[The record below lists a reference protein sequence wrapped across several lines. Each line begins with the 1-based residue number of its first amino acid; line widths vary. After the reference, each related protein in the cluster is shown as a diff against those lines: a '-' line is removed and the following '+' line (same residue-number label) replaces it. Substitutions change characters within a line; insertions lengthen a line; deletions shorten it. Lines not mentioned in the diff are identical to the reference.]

1 MWTYNTD
8 YSKWYANDDSISK
21 NDFDFLKQ
29 ELKSTRFYSRCLSGA
44 TYLPVNSL
52 TNIYDILGS
61 YQQRT
66 WYISTLGSQY
76 SVTSIPSQHASPI
89 DSNTSNDYYTK
100 YLSEYGLTLKNLFTP
115 YRLIKDASK
124 NFYYVDVA
132 TTEQIDLTTV
142 TKDYYIDG
150 VKLLNGHRVLIKDQ
164 KLSIVLLNTADPNT
178 YFTGQYSIIQ
188 DLGGTIEYQYYSE
201 ENGIYIYND
210 GSLVRDSDLDDYSRC
225 VRYSVSVKLGNT
237 NTDKQFHL
245 SRLLSGYFPTVSL
258 AQPIEF
264 KEKHNWILRNR
275 VDYNNLFE
283 INYYDIIKHGTQS
296 YNYEGITYS
305 VPERTLSVGE
315 FGIILNTQETKSNI
329 IKNKYKVNL
338 RSITE
343 TSNFYWI
350 CGDENT
356 LLRVRKHDFYIDRVL
371 LENIP
376 TTLPNLIKT
385 NLSSVSFFNDLVG
398 VVVGE
403 LNTILYTKNGGYKW
417 ERIEVADFSE
427 YNYNKALY
435 STGSSFFVAG
445 DNGVLLE
452 FINSIAGWT
461 AYKRRVSQIEDSV
474 DEYILVENINDLYK
488 TTISSWNVSY
498 NYYTQSIPTSK
509 ELLFLVTNNSKIIA
523 YDVNNSFS
531 QIGTDF
537 IYFDFGK
544 EYSDIRNITQRQG
557 TNKFY
562 FTGTDP
568 VSGDDGIFSFD
579 ISSFSTL
586 GTGSSY
592 SNTTVGV
599 NATYEYAAYPNEIF
613 DYNGT
618 NLLICGNTSLLGTS
632 TYSVLNFNSLD
643 STFEDSLKSKL
654 LVIDYD
660 IASKLNFF
668 TDAGEY
674 RLPNSVTFSNTT
686 LNTINSKIGFKPI
699 QHPLTST
706 NNGTYSET
714 NWITY
719 WTDAEKTFEYYNF
732 TPMDESTKVLIS
744 TTFSYDTNSTSIS
757 YNNTQITASAS
768 LISLLAPAI
777 TMFNLV
783 KSVSIKSA
791 GTGYSTASNVATT
804 GGSGTGLK
812 LNITASGG
820 LITSVKVAVKG
831 EGYNVGDVVTVAG
844 GTLGKIKID
853 SIENHS
859 QSRFNGYG
867 MPSITAVPTT
877 GVAGAYRIF
886 IYDYLMIYKV
896 GLSYPISVGDIMKFE
911 SGIVDTQFIVNKVI
925 TIGSWKFIYMYTEF
939 NQNMIT
945 DLLNTL
951 SNVTLT
957 NLNKYTN
964 VAELKGRF
972 NEHPISN
979 AYKLDYLDSYGDVT
993 TATSSVFQL
1002 SARFNNLTSYY
1013 NLQTSVN
1020 VGTNTQIVPYVSN
1033 YQFSGGVSYSIST
1046 TGTTYSFANGV
1057 SASNTLTPVAG
1068 LPGLPGFGGD
1078 GSPAISAKLQ
1088 LPIGINY
1095 DNLGNLYIADSLNR
1109 RIRKVSAGVGGI
1121 ITTIAGI
1128 NNPLGNY
1135 SGDTSPAIAAELES
1149 AIDVVVDNMYNVYI
1163 VGNAASSTHNVI
1175 RKIDFGTGKI
1185 DVFSGGGGAGYNGDG
1200 GPCFDLSVQFN
1211 NPKGLHISNFG
1222 FGTANPVLYV
1232 ADYDNHAIRQIDL
1245 VTNIITTVAGD
1256 GTSGWS
1262 GDGGLA
1268 TSAQLKKPTSITTDS
1283 FGNLYIADTENYRVR
1298 KVDIVTGEIST
1309 FAGNGTS
1316 GNTGDGGLATI
1327 ARLGSVSGVT
1337 VDNLNNIYITSN
1349 SGSSYRIR
1357 RVDLSGTIS
1366 TFTIG
1371 TSAISKVVVSP
1382 MGDIVF
1388 SVPGSSIVQKQAPPE
1403 TKAIVSSI
1411 LTFLPNENDTVL
1423 LKLNGISTTFTFKTI
1438 PSAGTDVLIGLSI
1451 NDCLNNLKTKIQS
1464 IVIYSTYLSDVSVT
1478 GSNITLTMA
1487 DNYGSIPNNNSNWN
1501 ISFFDTTITNEVN
1514 AILSGSMSVPPINGN
1529 TAVISINSINTTYT
1543 FKNIVINPTTDIQIA
1558 GTLTGTL
1565 TNLLLGIT
1573 SSYPTYISPTSSI
1586 SGGDTI
1592 NLVVKPNYG
1601 SIPNINSNWGLTYS
1615 LTGGGNYQTN
1625 LYNMVY
1631 TNSFLKFGYS
1641 PTYNL
1646 LDYLTSINNTNDVN
1660 PKFYATKEY
1669 LAMPHYEG
1677 LPLGSLTFS
1686 NVYIDYNG
1694 MTASLDLNSQGN
1706 KITFGSLLKLEWES
1720 IFINTFVDVI
1730 IHGTSD
1736 YTTERLL
1743 VMDKYYDSLNDFYII
1758 EFHKRLN
1765 FNLGDAV
1772 IGNGG
1777 TLDIISRRHLF
1788 QISDDLQELNN
1799 IQRTKGKSNSWKDQ
1813 GQYTYD
1819 TYENELNFKIPTDS
1833 YAKILLS
1840 DTDTI
1845 QSLSS
1850 IIYID
1855 YKNEL
1860 AMNITKLAK
1869 EYNIAITNTLNY
1881 TNKLYISC
1889 AEKHDLITGE
1899 GVVLEFT
1906 GGVGSSQELNP
1917 QYSGYHVI
1925 TKINEYDFITDIDYG
1940 QYPTVGIDSGYVKY
1954 TKQDPFLNYEPVDLI
1969 DLGVDGKGKMALE
1982 LSIESLKISNS
1993 VYSLIDVDFEKYRF
2007 RLIDGLNIETVN
2019 LQYSWLLEAE
2029 LSGALIGLNANELV
2043 WYKGTWIFG
2052 RWFGG
2057 TWQSG
2062 VWMSGDWYGG
2072 TWNANIV
2079 TDKKLTADVDTKTVD
2094 FEQSFWYTGRWYDG
2108 TWNAGIWNGGRWYG
2122 GTWNNGM
2129 WHKGT
2134 WNDGTWNNGN
2144 FEGGIWVLGT
2154 WNRGVFNC
2162 DNEPAYWLDGKWYG
2176 GDFENGMWY
2185 NGYWEQKNTSSR
2197 FGTKS
2202 FNSRTANWQ
2211 AGTWVSGS
2219 FFSFINT
2226 NDQGVL
2232 DVSDVHKYSIW
2243 KTGQWLSGEWYG
2255 GIAYNMDFKIGTWY
2269 GGILEDI
2276 EVIAID
2282 IIKNT
2287 FTLNGIFKF
2296 NIGDTIN
2303 IIDNQI
2309 DNANSVYGS
2318 NLNPGVYRVLYQTE
2332 DTTNKRTILYVDSNL
2347 NGPAVTSVTDT
2358 GLRVVS
2364 KFKNL
2369 NWKSGIWTNGIYET
2383 GLWEGGIW
2391 YNGVFSGTWS

>member
-21 NDFDFLKQ
+21 NDFDYLKQ

-44 TYLPVNSL
+44 TYLPVNNL
-52 TNIYDILGS
+52 NNIYDILGD
-61 YQQRT
+61 YKQRT

-76 SVTSIPSQHASPI
+76 SVTTIPPKHASPI
-89 DSNTSNDYYTK
+89 DLNTSNDYYTK

-115 YRLIKDASK
+115 YRLIKDSSK

-132 TTEQIDLTTV
+132 TDGQIDLTTI

-150 VKLLNGHRVLIKDQ
+150 VKLLNGHRVLVKDQ
-164 KLSIVLLNTADPNT
+164 KLSVVLLNSADPNT
-178 YFTGQYSIIQ
+178 YFTGQYSILQ
-188 DLGGTIEYQYYSE
+188 DLGGTIEYEYYSE
-201 ENGIYIYND
+201 ENGIYLYKD
-210 GSLVRDSDLDDYSRC
+210 GELVRENDLDDYTRC

-237 NTDKQFHL
+237 NIGRQFHL
-245 SRLLSGYFPTVSL
+245 SRLINGYFPTVSL
-258 AQPIEF
+258 GQPIEF

-296 YNYEGITYS
+296 YNYEGYTYS
-305 VPERTLSVGE
+305 IPERTLSVGE
-315 FGIILNTQETKSNI
+315 FGIILNTQEGKSNI

-343 TSNFYWI
+343 TSKEYWI

-356 LLRVRKHDFYIDRVL
+356 LLKVRKHDFFIDRIL
-371 LENIP
+371 IENIP
-376 TTLPNLIKT
+376 ITLPNLIKT

-403 LNTILYTKNGGYKW
+403 LNTIIYTKNGGYKW

-435 STGSSFFVAG
+435 STNYSFYVAG
-445 DNGVLLE
+445 NNGILLE
-452 FINSIAGWT
+452 FINSVAGWT

-488 TTISSWNVSY
+488 TTISTWNVSY
-498 NYYTQSIPTSK
+498 NYYTQSTPTNK
-509 ELLFLVTNNSKIIA
+509 ELLFLVTNNSKVIA

-544 EYSDIRNITQRQG
+544 EYGNIRNITQTKG
-557 TNKFY
+557 TNNFY

-568 VSGDDGIFSFD
+568 ISGNDGIFSFD
-579 ISSFSTL
+579 ISNFSTL

-599 NATYEYAAYPNEIF
+599 NAVYEYNAYPNKIF
-613 DYNGT
+613 DYDG
-618 NLLICGNTSLLGTS
+618 LQILVCGNNSLLSVS
-632 TYSVLNFNSLD
+632 TYSTLNFNSLD
-643 STFEDSLKSKL
+643 STFEDKLKSKL

-660 IASKLNFF
+660 VASKLNFF
-668 TDAGEY
+668 TDSGEY
-674 RLPNSVTFSNTT
+674 RLPNSVTFSNTN
-686 LNTINSKIGFKPI
+686 LSSVNSKIEFNPI
-699 QHPLTST
+699 QHNQTST

-714 NWITY
+714 NWIKY
-719 WTDAEKTFEYYNF
+719 WTDSEKTFEYYNI

-744 TTFSYDTNSTSIS
+744 TTFSYDIIVTSITYS
-757 YNNTQITASAS
+757 KTQITASAS

-777 TMFNLV
+777 TMSNSV
-783 KSVSIKSA
+783 KSFSIKNT

-804 GGSGTGLK
+804 GGFGTGLEV
-812 LNITASGG
+812 NIKASDS
-820 LITSVKVAVKG
+820 ITSVTIASKG
-831 EGYNVGDVVTVAG
+831 SGYNVGDIVTIAG
-844 GTLGKIKID
+844 GTLGQIRID
-853 SIENHS
+853 SVENSS

-867 MPSITAVPTT
+867 MPTIAAVPTT
-877 GVAGAYRIF
+877 GVAGNYRIF
-886 IYDYLMIYKV
+886 IYDYLLIYKV
-896 GLSYPISVGDIMKFE
+896 ELNYPVSTGDAIKFE
-911 SGIVDTQFIVNKVI
+911 SGVVDTDLIVNKVT

-939 NQNMIT
+939 NENMIT
-945 DLLNTL
+945 DLLNTPN
-951 SNVTLT
+951 NVKIT
-957 NLNKYTN
+957 NLNKYKN
-964 VAELKGRF
+964 VTELKDRF
-972 NEHPISN
+972 NGHPISN
-979 AYKLDYLDSYGDVT
+979 AYKLDYLDSYGNVT
-993 TATSSVFQL
+993 TSASSVFQL

-1013 NLQTSVN
+1013 NLQTS
-1020 VGTNTQIVPYVSN
+1020 
-1033 YQFSGGVSYSIST
+1033 
-1046 TGTTYSFANGV
+1046 
-1057 SASNTLTPVAG
+1057 
-1068 LPGLPGFGGD
+1068 
-1078 GSPAISAKLQ
+1078 
-1088 LPIGINY
+1088 
-1095 DNLGNLYIADSLNR
+1095 
-1109 RIRKVSAGVGGI
+1109 I
-1121 ITTIAGI
+1121 I
-1128 NNPLGNY
+1128 
-1135 SGDTSPAIAAELES
+1135 
-1149 AIDVVVDNMYNVYI
+1149 VDNN
-1163 VGNAASSTHNVI
+1163 T
-1175 RKIDFGTGKI
+1175 
-1185 DVFSGGGGAGYNGDG
+1185 
-1200 GPCFDLSVQFN
+1200 
-1211 NPKGLHISNFG
+1211 
-1222 FGTANPVLYV
+1222 
-1232 ADYDNHAIRQIDL
+1232 YD
-1245 VTNIITTVAGD
+1245 
-1256 GTSGWS
+1256 
-1262 GDGGLA
+1262 
-1268 TSAQLKKPTSITTDS
+1268 
-1283 FGNLYIADTENYRVR
+1283 
-1298 KVDIVTGEIST
+1298 
-1309 FAGNGTS
+1309 
-1316 GNTGDGGLATI
+1316 
-1327 ARLGSVSGVT
+1327 
-1337 VDNLNNIYITSN
+1337 
-1349 SGSSYRIR
+1349 
-1357 RVDLSGTIS
+1357 
-1366 TFTIG
+1366 
-1371 TSAISKVVVSP
+1371 
-1382 MGDIVF
+1382 
-1388 SVPGSSIVQKQAPPE
+1388 
-1403 TKAIVSSI
+1403 
-1411 LTFLPNENDTVL
+1411 
-1423 LKLNGISTTFTFKTI
+1423 
-1438 PSAGTDVLIGLSI
+1438 
-1451 NDCLNNLKTKIQS
+1451 
-1464 IVIYSTYLSDVSVT
+1464 
-1478 GSNITLTMA
+1478 
-1487 DNYGSIPNNNSNWN
+1487 
-1501 ISFFDTTITNEVN
+1501 
-1514 AILSGSMSVPPINGN
+1514 
-1529 TAVISINSINTTYT
+1529 
-1543 FKNIVINPTTDIQIA
+1543 
-1558 GTLTGTL
+1558 
-1565 TNLLLGIT
+1565 
-1573 SSYPTYISPTSSI
+1573 
-1586 SGGDTI
+1586 
-1592 NLVVKPNYG
+1592 
-1601 SIPNINSNWGLTYS
+1601 
-1615 LTGGGNYQTN
+1615 
-1625 LYNMVY
+1625 MVY
-1631 TNSFLKFGYS
+1631 TNNFLKFGYS

-1646 LDYLTSINNTNDVN
+1646 LDYLTSINDVNDVN

-1669 LAMPHYEG
+1669 LSMPQYEG
-1677 LPLGSLTFS
+1677 LPLGSLTS

-1706 KITFGSLLKLEWES
+1706 KITFGPDLKLEWQS

-1736 YTTERLL
+1736 YKTERLL
-1743 VMDKYYDSLNDFYII
+1743 VMDKYYDSLNNVYVV

-1777 TLDIISRRHLF
+1777 TLDIISRRRLS

-1840 DTDTI
+1840 DADTI

-1860 AMNITKLAK
+1860 AMNITRLSK
-1869 EYNIAITNTLNY
+1869 EYNIAISNTINY
-1881 TNKLYISC
+1881 TNKLYITC

-1906 GGVGSSQELNP
+1906 GGGGSSQELNP
-1917 QYSGYHVI
+1917 QYAGYHVI
-1925 TKINEYDFITDIDYG
+1925 TKINEYDFTTDIDYG
-1940 QYPTVGIDSGYVKY
+1940 QIPTVGIDSGYVRY
-1954 TKQDPFLNYEPVDLI
+1954 TKQDPFLNYQPVDLI
-1969 DLGVDGKGKMALE
+1969 DLGVDGKGKISLE
-1982 LSIESLKISNS
+1982 LSIENLKISNV

-2019 LQYSWLLEAE
+2019 LRYSWLLEAE
-2029 LSGALIGLNANELV
+2029 LSGALVGLYNGDLV

-2072 TWNANIV
+2072 TWNSNTV
-2079 TDKKLTADVDTKTVD
+2079 TDKKLTAEVDTKTVD

-2108 TWNAGIWNGGRWYG
+2108 TWNAGIWNSGRWYA

-2154 WNRGVFNC
+2154 WNKGIFNC

-2219 FFSFINT
+2219 FYSYINT
-2226 NDQGVL
+2226 NDKGVL
-2232 DVSDVHKYSIW
+2232 DVCDVHKYSIW

-2255 GIAYNMDFKIGTWY
+2255 GIAYSMDFKTGTWY

-2276 EVIAID
+2276 EVIGID
-2282 IIKNT
+2282 IVKNT

-2296 NIGDTIN
+2296 NIGDTIS

-2318 NLNPGVYRVLYQTE
+2318 NLNPIFYRVLYQTE
-2332 DTTNKRTILYVDSNL
+2332 DTINRRTIIYVDANL
-2347 NGPAVTSVTDT
+2347 NGPNVTPAINT

-2364 KFKNL
+2364 KFNNL

-2391 YNGVFSGTWS
+2391 YNGVFSGTWA

>member
-8 YSKWYANDDSISK
+8 YSKWYANNDSISK
-21 NDFDFLKQ
+21 NDFDYLKQ
-29 ELKSTRFYSRCLSGA
+29 ELKATRFYSRCLSGA

-52 TNIYDILGS
+52 SNIYDILGD

-89 DSNTSNDYYTK
+89 DLNTSNDYYTK

-115 YRLIKDASK
+115 YRLIKDSSK

-132 TTEQIDLTTV
+132 TNEQIDLTSI
-142 TKDYYIDG
+142 TKEYYIDG

-164 KLSIVLLNTADPNT
+164 KVNIVLLNTADPNT
-178 YFTGQYSIIQ
+178 YFTGRYEILQN
-188 DLGGTIEYQYYSE
+188 LGGTIEYQYYSE
-201 ENGIYIYND
+201 ENGIYIYQD
-210 GSLVRDSDLDDYSRC
+210 GNLVRESDLDDYSRC
-225 VRYSVSVKLGNT
+225 IRYSVSVKLGN
-237 NTDKQFHL
+237 NNSNRQFHL
-245 SRLLSGYFPTVSL
+245 SRLLDGYFPTTSL
-258 AQPIEF
+258 NQPIEF
-264 KEKHNWILRNR
+264 IEKKNWILRNR

-283 INYYDIIKHGTQS
+283 INYYDIIKHGPQV
-296 YNYEGITYS
+296 YNYEGVTYS
-305 VPERTLSVGE
+305 IPERSLSIGE
-315 FGIILNTQETKSNI
+315 FGVILNTQEGKSNI

-338 RSITE
+338 RSIDQ
-343 TSNFYWI
+343 TSKFYWI

-356 LLRVRKHDFYIDRVL
+356 LLRVRKHDFFIDRIL
-371 LENIP
+371 LENVP

-403 LNTILYTKNGGYKW
+403 LNTIVYTKNGGYTW

-427 YNYNKALY
+427 YNYNVVLH
-435 STGSSFFVAG
+435 STNSSFYVAG
-445 DNGVLLE
+445 NNGILIE
-452 FINSIAGWT
+452 FVNSIAGWT

-474 DEYILVENINDLYK
+474 DEYLLVENINDLYK
-488 TTISSWNVSY
+488 TTISTWNVGY
-498 NYYTQSIPTSK
+498 NYYTQSIPTDK

-531 QIGTDF
+531 QVGADF

-544 EYSDIRNITQRQG
+544 EYSDIRNITQRKG

-579 ISSFSTL
+579 ISNFSIL

-592 SNTTVGV
+592 SNTAVGV

-618 NLLICGNTSLLGTS
+618 ELLMCGNNSLLGSS
-632 TYSVLNFNSLD
+632 TYSTLNFNSLD
-643 STFEDSLKSKL
+643 STFEDKLKSKL

-674 RLPNSVTFSNTT
+674 RLPNSITFSNTT
-686 LNTINSKIGFKPI
+686 LNTTNSKIGFNPI
-699 QHPLTST
+699 QHSLTST

-719 WTDAEKTFEYYNF
+719 WTDNQKTFEYYSF

-744 TTFSYDTNSTSIS
+744 TTFSYSPNSSSLSHTS
-757 YNNTQITASAS
+757 NQITASAS

-777 TMFNLV
+777 TMSNLV
-783 KSVSIKSA
+783 KSISIKNA
-791 GTGYSTASNVATT
+791 GTGYTTNTNVSTI

-812 LNITASGG
+812 LNVTAISGV
-820 LITSVKVAVKG
+820 ITSVTIAVKG
-831 EGYNVGDVVTVAG
+831 NGYNVGDVVNILG
-844 GTLGKIKID
+844 GTGGSVKID
-853 SIENHS
+853 SIENSS
-859 QSRFNGYG
+859 QSRFNGYA

-877 GVAGAYRIF
+877 GAAGTYRIF

-896 GLSYPISVGDIMKFE
+896 TTSYPVSVGDVMKFE
-911 SGIVDTQFIVNKVI
+911 SDIVDSEFIVNKI
-925 TIGSWKFIYMYTEF
+925 KTIGSWKFIYMYTEF
-939 NQNMIT
+939 NQNIIT
-945 DLLNTL
+945 DLLSTTN
-951 SNVTLT
+951 NVTLT
-957 NLNKYTN
+957 NLNIYTS
-964 VAELKGRF
+964 VSQLKDRF
-972 NEHPISN
+972 NTHPISN
-979 AYKLDYLDSYGDVT
+979 AYKLDYLNSYGDVT

-1013 NLQTSVN
+1013 NLQTSVS
-1020 VGTNTQIVPYVSN
+1020 VATNTQMIPYVSS

-1057 SASNTLTPVAG
+1057 SASNTVYPVAG
-1068 LPGLPGFGGD
+1068 SGASGFSGD
-1078 GSPAISAKLQ
+1078 GFPAISAKLQ
-1088 LPIGINY
+1088 LPLGINY
-1095 DNLGNLYIADSLNR
+1095 DNLGNLYIADNGNKRL
-1109 RIRKVSAGVGGI
+1109 RKVDISSI
-1121 ITTIAGI
+1121 ISTIAGNGTSI
-1128 NNPLGNY
+1128 Y
-1135 SGDTSPAIAAELES
+1135 SGDAGPANIAGFES
-1149 AIDVVVDNMYNVYI
+1149 IRDIAIDFMGNIYI
-1163 VGNAASSTHNVI
+1163 VGGTSTSHNVI
-1175 RKIDFGTGKI
+1175 RKIDSGSGFI
-1185 DVFSGGGGAGYNGDG
+1185 DIFSGSGPAGYSGDG
-1200 GPCFDLSVQFN
+1200 GVCFDPTVQFDA
-1211 NPKGLHISNFG
+1211 PSGLHVSNFG
-1222 FGTANPVLYV
+1222 FGVSGPVLFV
-1232 ADYDNHAIRQIDL
+1232 ADSGNNVIRQIDL
-1245 VTNIITTVAGD
+1245 NSYQITTIAGT
-1256 GTSGWS
+1256 GLASFS
-1262 GDGGLA
+1262 GDNGPA
-1268 TSAQLKKPTSITTDS
+1268 TSADLNNPSSITTDS
-1283 FGNLYIADTENYRVR
+1283 FGNIYIGDSGNFRVR
-1298 KVDIVTGEIST
+1298 KIDITTGIIST
-1309 FAGNGTS
+1309 IAGIGIS
-1316 GNTGDGGLATI
+1316 GNLGDGGLATA
-1327 ARLGSVSGVT
+1327 ARLGSVLGIAIDPLGNT
-1337 VDNLNNIYITSN
+1337 YISSN
-1349 SGSSYRIR
+1349 SGASYAIR
-1357 RVDLSGTIS
+1357 RIKPNGIIS
-1366 TFTIG
+1366 TFT
-1371 TSAISKVVVSP
+1371 TSSFSISKVLVSP

-1388 SVPGSSIVQKQAPPE
+1388 SVTGANQVKRQDPPE
-1403 TKAIVSSI
+1403 TVADNSAV
-1411 LTFLPNENDTVL
+1411 LTFLPNNNDTVL
-1423 LKLNGISTTFTFKTI
+1423 LKLNGISTTFTFKTS
-1438 PSAGTDVLIGLSI
+1438 PSLLTDVSI
-1451 NDCLNNLKTKIQS
+1451 SGTINGCLNNLKTKIQS
-1464 IVIYSTYLSDVSVT
+1464 IAIYSTYLSDVTVT
-1478 GSNITLTMA
+1478 GNTITLTMA
-1487 DNYGSIPNNNSNWN
+1487 DNYGSIPNSNSNWN
-1501 ISFFDTTITNEVN
+1501 ISFFDTAVVSEINS
-1514 AILSGSMSVPPINGN
+1514 ILSGSMSMLPIDGT
-1529 TAVISINSINTTYT
+1529 TAVISINSNTTTYT
-1543 FKNIVINPTTDIQIA
+1543 FKNTLSNINDIQIA
-1558 GTLTGTL
+1558 GSINGTL
-1565 TNLLLGIT
+1565 ANLLYGIT
-1573 SSYPTYISPTSSI
+1573 SSYTTYLSPTSSI
-1586 SGGDTI
+1586 IGGDTI
-1592 NLVVKPNYG
+1592 NLIVKPGYG
-1601 SIPNINSNWGLTYS
+1601 SIPNSNSNWSLTYYLS
-1615 LTGGGNYQTN
+1615 TGSNFQTN
-1625 LYNMVY
+1625 LYDMIY
-1631 TNSFLKFGYS
+1631 TSSFLKFGYS

-1646 LDYLTSINNTNDVN
+1646 LDYLTNINNINDVN

-1669 LAMPHYEG
+1669 LAMPQYEG

-1686 NVYIDYNG
+1686 TVYIDYNG
-1694 MTASLDLNSQGN
+1694 MTASFDLNSQGN
-1706 KITFGSLLKLEWES
+1706 KITFGSSLKLEWES
-1720 IFINTFVDVI
+1720 IFVNTFVDVI

-1743 VMDKYYDSLNDFYII
+1743 VMDKYYDTINDAYVV

-1777 TLDIISRRHLF
+1777 TLDIISRRHLS

-1833 YAKILLS
+1833 YTKILLS
-1840 DTDTI
+1840 DSDTV
-1845 QSLSS
+1845 QALSA

-1860 AMNITKLAK
+1860 AMNITRLAK
-1869 EYNIAITNTLNY
+1869 EYNIPISNTLNY
-1881 TNKLYISC
+1881 SNKLYISC
-1889 AEKHDLITGE
+1889 SEKHDLITGE
-1899 GVVLEFT
+1899 GVVLEFN
-1906 GGVGSSQELNP
+1906 GGAGSSQELNP

-1925 TKINEYDFITDIDYG
+1925 TKINEYDFVTDINYG
-1940 QYPTVGIDSGYVKY
+1940 QSPTAGIDSGYVKY

-1969 DLGVDGKGKMALE
+1969 DLGVDGKGKIALE
-1982 LSIESLKISNS
+1982 LSIENLKLANS
-1993 VYSLIDVDFEKYRF
+1993 VYSLVDVDFEKYRF

-2043 WYKGTWIFG
+2043 WYKGIWIFG

-2072 TWNANIV
+2072 TWNSNIV
-2079 TDKKLTADVDTKTVD
+2079 TDKKLTAEVDTKTVD

-2185 NGYWEQKNTSSR
+2185 NGYWEQKNTASR

-2219 FFSFINT
+2219 FYSYVNT

-2232 DVSDVHKYSIW
+2232 DVCDVHKYSIW

-2255 GIAYNMDFKIGTWY
+2255 GIAYNMDFKTGTWY

-2276 EVIAID
+2276 EVIGID
-2282 IIKNT
+2282 IVNNT

-2296 NIGDTIN
+2296 NIGDVIY

-2318 NLNPGVYRVLYQTE
+2318 NLNPGSYKVLYQTE
-2332 DTTNKRTILYVDSNL
+2332 DTTNKRTTLYVATNL
-2347 NGPAVTSVTDT
+2347 NGPAVTSATDT

-2391 YNGVFSGTWS
+2391 YNGVFSGIWS

>member
-21 NDFDFLKQ
+21 NDFDYLKQ

-44 TYLPVNSL
+44 TYLPVNNL
-52 TNIYDILGS
+52 NNIYDILGD
-61 YQQRT
+61 YKQRT

-76 SVTSIPSQHASPI
+76 SVTTIPPQHASPI
-89 DSNTSNDYYTK
+89 DLNTSNDYYTK

-115 YRLIKDASK
+115 YRLIKDSSK

-132 TTEQIDLTTV
+132 TDGQIDLTTI

-150 VKLLNGHRVLIKDQ
+150 VKLLNGHRVLVKDQ
-164 KLSIVLLNTADPNT
+164 KISVVLLNSADPNT
-178 YFTGQYSIIQ
+178 YFTGQYSILQ
-188 DLGGTIEYQYYSE
+188 DLGGTIEYEYYSE
-201 ENGIYIYND
+201 ENGIYLYKD
-210 GSLVRDSDLDDYSRC
+210 GELVRENDLDDYTRC

-237 NTDKQFHL
+237 NIGRQFHL
-245 SRLLSGYFPTVSL
+245 SRLINGYFPTVSL
-258 AQPIEF
+258 GQPIEF

-296 YNYEGITYS
+296 YNYEGYTYS
-305 VPERTLSVGE
+305 IPERTLSVGE
-315 FGIILNTQETKSNI
+315 FGIILNTQEGKSNI

-343 TSNFYWI
+343 TSKEYWI

-356 LLRVRKHDFYIDRVL
+356 LLKVRKHDFFIDRIL
-371 LENIP
+371 IENIP
-376 TTLPNLIKT
+376 ITLPNLIKT

-398 VVVGE
+398 VIVGE
-403 LNTILYTKNGGYKW
+403 LNTIIYTKNGGYKW

-427 YNYNKALY
+427 YNYNKVLY
-435 STGSSFFVAG
+435 STNYSFYVAG
-445 DNGVLLE
+445 NNGILLE
-452 FINSIAGWT
+452 FINSVGGWV

-488 TTISSWNVSY
+488 TTISTWNVNY
-498 NYYTQSIPTSK
+498 NYYTQSIPTNK
-509 ELLFLVTNNSKIIA
+509 ELLFLVTNNSKVIA

-544 EYSDIRNITQRQG
+544 EYGNIRNITQTKG

-568 VSGDDGIFSFD
+568 TSGNDGIFSFD
-579 ISSFSTL
+579 ISNFSTL
-586 GTGSSY
+586 GNGSSY

-599 NATYEYAAYPNEIF
+599 NAVYEYDAYPNQILDYDGSEI
-613 DYNGT
+613 
-618 NLLICGNTSLLGTS
+618 LICGNNSLLGVS
-632 TYSVLNFNSLD
+632 TYSTLNFNPLD
-643 STFEDSLKSKL
+643 STFEDKLKSKL

-660 IASKLNFF
+660 VASKLNFF

-674 RLPNSVTFSNTT
+674 RLPNSVTFSNTN
-686 LNTINSKIGFKPI
+686 LNSVNSKIGFNPI
-699 QHPLTST
+699 QHNQTST

-719 WTDAEKTFEYYNF
+719 WTDSEKTFEYYNI

-744 TTFSYDTNSTSIS
+744 TTFSYDTSVTSIT
-757 YNNTQITASAS
+757 YNKTQITASAS

-777 TMFNLV
+777 TISNSV
-783 KSVSIKSA
+783 KSVSIKNA

-804 GGSGTGLK
+804 GGFGTGLEV
-812 LNITASGG
+812 NIKASDS
-820 LITSVKVAVKG
+820 ITSVTIASKG
-831 EGYNVGDVVTVAG
+831 SGYNVGDIVTIAG
-844 GTLGKIKID
+844 GTLGQIRID
-853 SIENHS
+853 SIENSS
-859 QSRFNGYG
+859 QSRFNEYG
-867 MPSITAVPTT
+867 MPPIAAVPTT
-877 GVAGAYRIF
+877 GVAGNYRIF

-896 GLSYPISVGDIMKFE
+896 ELNYPVYVGDAIKFE
-911 SGIVDTQFIVNKVI
+911 SSVVDTNLIVNKVI
-925 TIGSWKFIYMYTEF
+925 TIGSCKFIYMYTEF
-939 NQNMIT
+939 NENMIT
-945 DLLNTL
+945 DLLNTP
-951 SNVTLT
+951 NDVKIT

-964 VAELKGRF
+964 VAELKDRF
-972 NEHPISN
+972 NGHPISN
-979 AYKLDYLDSYGDVT
+979 AYKLDYLDSYGNVT
-993 TATSSVFQL
+993 TSSSSVFQL

-1013 NLQTSVN
+1013 NLQTS
-1020 VGTNTQIVPYVSN
+1020 
-1033 YQFSGGVSYSIST
+1033 
-1046 TGTTYSFANGV
+1046 
-1057 SASNTLTPVAG
+1057 
-1068 LPGLPGFGGD
+1068 
-1078 GSPAISAKLQ
+1078 
-1088 LPIGINY
+1088 
-1095 DNLGNLYIADSLNR
+1095 
-1109 RIRKVSAGVGGI
+1109 I
-1121 ITTIAGI
+1121 I
-1128 NNPLGNY
+1128 
-1135 SGDTSPAIAAELES
+1135 
-1149 AIDVVVDNMYNVYI
+1149 VDNN
-1163 VGNAASSTHNVI
+1163 T
-1175 RKIDFGTGKI
+1175 
-1185 DVFSGGGGAGYNGDG
+1185 
-1200 GPCFDLSVQFN
+1200 
-1211 NPKGLHISNFG
+1211 
-1222 FGTANPVLYV
+1222 
-1232 ADYDNHAIRQIDL
+1232 YD
-1245 VTNIITTVAGD
+1245 
-1256 GTSGWS
+1256 
-1262 GDGGLA
+1262 
-1268 TSAQLKKPTSITTDS
+1268 
-1283 FGNLYIADTENYRVR
+1283 
-1298 KVDIVTGEIST
+1298 
-1309 FAGNGTS
+1309 
-1316 GNTGDGGLATI
+1316 
-1327 ARLGSVSGVT
+1327 
-1337 VDNLNNIYITSN
+1337 
-1349 SGSSYRIR
+1349 
-1357 RVDLSGTIS
+1357 
-1366 TFTIG
+1366 
-1371 TSAISKVVVSP
+1371 
-1382 MGDIVF
+1382 
-1388 SVPGSSIVQKQAPPE
+1388 
-1403 TKAIVSSI
+1403 
-1411 LTFLPNENDTVL
+1411 
-1423 LKLNGISTTFTFKTI
+1423 
-1438 PSAGTDVLIGLSI
+1438 
-1451 NDCLNNLKTKIQS
+1451 
-1464 IVIYSTYLSDVSVT
+1464 
-1478 GSNITLTMA
+1478 
-1487 DNYGSIPNNNSNWN
+1487 
-1501 ISFFDTTITNEVN
+1501 
-1514 AILSGSMSVPPINGN
+1514 
-1529 TAVISINSINTTYT
+1529 
-1543 FKNIVINPTTDIQIA
+1543 
-1558 GTLTGTL
+1558 
-1565 TNLLLGIT
+1565 
-1573 SSYPTYISPTSSI
+1573 
-1586 SGGDTI
+1586 
-1592 NLVVKPNYG
+1592 
-1601 SIPNINSNWGLTYS
+1601 
-1615 LTGGGNYQTN
+1615 
-1625 LYNMVY
+1625 MVY
-1631 TNSFLKFGYS
+1631 TNNFLKFGYS

-1646 LDYLTSINNTNDVN
+1646 LDYLTSINDVNDVN

-1669 LAMPHYEG
+1669 LSMPQYEG
-1677 LPLGSLTFS
+1677 LPLGSLTS

-1694 MTASLDLNSQGN
+1694 MTSSLDLNSQGN
-1706 KITFGSLLKLEWES
+1706 KITFGPDLKLEWQS

-1736 YTTERLL
+1736 YKTERLL
-1743 VMDKYYDSLNDFYII
+1743 VMDKYYDSLNNVYVV

-1777 TLDIISRRHLF
+1777 TLDIISRRRLS

-1840 DTDTI
+1840 DADTI

-1860 AMNITKLAK
+1860 AMNITRLSK
-1869 EYNIAITNTLNY
+1869 EYNIAISNTINY
-1881 TNKLYISC
+1881 TNKLYITC

-1899 GVVLEFT
+1899 GVILEFT

-1917 QYSGYHVI
+1917 QYAGYHVI
-1925 TKINEYDFITDIDYG
+1925 TKINEYDFTTDIDYG
-1940 QYPTVGIDSGYVKY
+1940 QIPTVGIDSGYVRY
-1954 TKQDPFLNYEPVDLI
+1954 TKQDPFLNYQPVDLI
-1969 DLGVDGKGKMALE
+1969 DLGVDGKGKISLE
-1982 LSIESLKISNS
+1982 LSIENLKISNV

-2019 LQYSWLLEAE
+2019 LRYSWLLEAE
-2029 LSGALIGLNANELV
+2029 LSGALVGLYNGDLV

-2072 TWNANIV
+2072 TWNSNIV
-2079 TDKKLTADVDTKTVD
+2079 TDKKLTAEVDTKTVD

-2108 TWNAGIWNGGRWYG
+2108 TWNAGIWNSGRWYA

-2134 WNDGTWNNGN
+2134 WNDGTWNDGR

-2154 WNRGVFNC
+2154 WNKGIFNC

-2219 FFSFINT
+2219 FYSYINT
-2226 NDQGVL
+2226 NDKGVL
-2232 DVSDVHKYSIW
+2232 DVCDVHKYSIW

-2255 GIAYNMDFKIGTWY
+2255 GIAYSMDFKTGTWY

-2276 EVIAID
+2276 EVIGID
-2282 IIKNT
+2282 IVENT

-2296 NIGDTIN
+2296 NIGDTIS

-2318 NLNPGVYRVLYQTE
+2318 NLNPTSYRVLYQTE
-2332 DTTNKRTILYVDSNL
+2332 DTINKRTIIYVDVNL
-2347 NGPAVTSVTDT
+2347 NGPNITPATNT

-2391 YNGVFSGTWS
+2391 YNGVFSGTWA

>member
-21 NDFDFLKQ
+21 NDFDYLKQ

-44 TYLPVNSL
+44 TYLPVNNIN
-52 TNIYDILGS
+52 NIYDILGD
-61 YQQRT
+61 YKQRT

-76 SVTSIPSQHASPI
+76 SVTTIPPQHASPI
-89 DSNTSNDYYTK
+89 DLNTSNDYYTK

-115 YRLIKDASK
+115 YRLIKDSSK

-132 TTEQIDLTTV
+132 TDGQIDLTTI

-150 VKLLNGHRVLIKDQ
+150 VKLLNGHRVLVKDQ
-164 KLSIVLLNTADPNT
+164 KLSVVLLNSADPNT
-178 YFTGQYSIIQ
+178 YFTGQYSILQ
-188 DLGGTIEYQYYSE
+188 DLGGTIEYEYYSE
-201 ENGIYIYND
+201 ENGIYLYKD
-210 GSLVRDSDLDDYSRC
+210 GELVRENDLDDYSRC

-237 NTDKQFHL
+237 NIGRQFHL
-245 SRLLSGYFPTVSL
+245 SRLINGYFPTVSL
-258 AQPIEF
+258 GQPIEF

-296 YNYEGITYS
+296 YNYEGYTYS
-305 VPERTLSVGE
+305 IPERTLSVGE
-315 FGIILNTQETKSNI
+315 FGIILNTQEGKSNI

-343 TSNFYWI
+343 TSKEYWI

-356 LLRVRKHDFYIDRVL
+356 LLKVRKHDFFIDRIL
-371 LENIP
+371 IENIP
-376 TTLPNLIKT
+376 ITLPNLIKT

-403 LNTILYTKNGGYKW
+403 LNTIIYTKNGGYKW

-435 STGSSFFVAG
+435 STNYSFYVAG
-445 DNGVLLE
+445 NNGILLE
-452 FINSIAGWT
+452 FINSVAGWT

-488 TTISSWNVSY
+488 TTISTWNFSY
-498 NYYTQSIPTSK
+498 NYYTQSIPTNK
-509 ELLFLVTNNSKIIA
+509 ELLFLVTNNSKVIA

-544 EYSDIRNITQRQG
+544 EYGNIRNITQTKG

-568 VSGDDGIFSFD
+568 ISGNDGIFSFD
-579 ISSFSTL
+579 ISNFSIL

-599 NATYEYAAYPNEIF
+599 NAVYEYDAYPNQIF
-613 DYNGT
+613 DYGSQI
-618 NLLICGNTSLLGTS
+618 LICGNNSLLG
-632 TYSVLNFNSLD
+632 VLTAISFNSLD
-643 STFEDSLKSKL
+643 STFEDKLKSKL

-660 IASKLNFF
+660 VASKLNFF
-668 TDAGEY
+668 TDSGEY
-674 RLPNSVTFSNTT
+674 RLPNSVTFSNTN
-686 LNTINSKIGFKPI
+686 LNSVNSKIGFNPI
-699 QHPLTST
+699 QHNQTST

-719 WTDAEKTFEYYNF
+719 WTDSEKTFEYYNI

-744 TTFSYDTNSTSIS
+744 TTFSYDTSVTSIT
-757 YNNTQITASAS
+757 YNKTQITASAS

-777 TMFNLV
+777 TISNSV
-783 KSVSIKSA
+783 KSVSIKNA

-804 GGSGTGLK
+804 GGFGTGLEV
-812 LNITASGG
+812 NIKASDS
-820 LITSVKVAVKG
+820 ITSVTIASKG
-831 EGYNVGDVVTVAG
+831 SGYNVGDIVTIAG
-844 GTLGKIKID
+844 GTLGQIRID
-853 SIENHS
+853 SIENSS
-859 QSRFNGYG
+859 QSRFNGYR
-867 MPSITAVPTT
+867 MPPITAVPTT
-877 GVAGAYRIF
+877 GVAGNYRIF

-896 GLSYPISVGDIMKFE
+896 ELNYPVYVGDAIKFE
-911 SGIVDTQFIVNKVI
+911 SSVVDTNLIVNKVT

-939 NQNMIT
+939 NENMIT
-945 DLLNTL
+945 DLLNIP
-951 SNVTLT
+951 NDVKIT

-964 VAELKGRF
+964 VAELKNRF

-979 AYKLDYLDSYGDVT
+979 AYKLDYLDSYGNVT
-993 TATSSVFQL
+993 TSTSNVFQL

-1013 NLQTSVN
+1013 NLQTS
-1020 VGTNTQIVPYVSN
+1020 
-1033 YQFSGGVSYSIST
+1033 
-1046 TGTTYSFANGV
+1046 
-1057 SASNTLTPVAG
+1057 
-1068 LPGLPGFGGD
+1068 
-1078 GSPAISAKLQ
+1078 
-1088 LPIGINY
+1088 
-1095 DNLGNLYIADSLNR
+1095 
-1109 RIRKVSAGVGGI
+1109 I
-1121 ITTIAGI
+1121 I
-1128 NNPLGNY
+1128 
-1135 SGDTSPAIAAELES
+1135 
-1149 AIDVVVDNMYNVYI
+1149 VDNN
-1163 VGNAASSTHNVI
+1163 T
-1175 RKIDFGTGKI
+1175 
-1185 DVFSGGGGAGYNGDG
+1185 
-1200 GPCFDLSVQFN
+1200 
-1211 NPKGLHISNFG
+1211 
-1222 FGTANPVLYV
+1222 
-1232 ADYDNHAIRQIDL
+1232 YD
-1245 VTNIITTVAGD
+1245 
-1256 GTSGWS
+1256 
-1262 GDGGLA
+1262 
-1268 TSAQLKKPTSITTDS
+1268 
-1283 FGNLYIADTENYRVR
+1283 
-1298 KVDIVTGEIST
+1298 
-1309 FAGNGTS
+1309 
-1316 GNTGDGGLATI
+1316 
-1327 ARLGSVSGVT
+1327 
-1337 VDNLNNIYITSN
+1337 
-1349 SGSSYRIR
+1349 
-1357 RVDLSGTIS
+1357 
-1366 TFTIG
+1366 
-1371 TSAISKVVVSP
+1371 
-1382 MGDIVF
+1382 
-1388 SVPGSSIVQKQAPPE
+1388 
-1403 TKAIVSSI
+1403 
-1411 LTFLPNENDTVL
+1411 
-1423 LKLNGISTTFTFKTI
+1423 
-1438 PSAGTDVLIGLSI
+1438 
-1451 NDCLNNLKTKIQS
+1451 
-1464 IVIYSTYLSDVSVT
+1464 
-1478 GSNITLTMA
+1478 
-1487 DNYGSIPNNNSNWN
+1487 
-1501 ISFFDTTITNEVN
+1501 
-1514 AILSGSMSVPPINGN
+1514 
-1529 TAVISINSINTTYT
+1529 
-1543 FKNIVINPTTDIQIA
+1543 
-1558 GTLTGTL
+1558 
-1565 TNLLLGIT
+1565 
-1573 SSYPTYISPTSSI
+1573 
-1586 SGGDTI
+1586 
-1592 NLVVKPNYG
+1592 
-1601 SIPNINSNWGLTYS
+1601 
-1615 LTGGGNYQTN
+1615 
-1625 LYNMVY
+1625 MVY
-1631 TNSFLKFGYS
+1631 TNNFLKFGYS

-1646 LDYLTSINNTNDVN
+1646 LDYLTSINDVNDVN

-1669 LAMPHYEG
+1669 LSMPQYEG
-1677 LPLGSLTFS
+1677 LPLGSLTS

-1694 MTASLDLNSQGN
+1694 MTSSLDLNSQGN
-1706 KITFGSLLKLEWES
+1706 KITFGPDLKLEWQS

-1736 YTTERLL
+1736 YKTERLF
-1743 VMDKYYDSLNDFYII
+1743 VMDKYYDSLNNVYVV

-1777 TLDIISRRHLF
+1777 TLDIISRRRLS

-1840 DTDTI
+1840 DADTI

-1860 AMNITKLAK
+1860 AMNITRLSK
-1869 EYNIAITNTLNY
+1869 EYNIAISNTINY
-1881 TNKLYISC
+1881 TNKLYITC

-1917 QYSGYHVI
+1917 QYAGYHVI
-1925 TKINEYDFITDIDYG
+1925 TKINEYDFTTDIDYG
-1940 QYPTVGIDSGYVKY
+1940 QIPTVGIDSGYVRY
-1954 TKQDPFLNYEPVDLI
+1954 TKQDPFLNYQPVDLI
-1969 DLGVDGKGKMALE
+1969 DLGVDGKGKISLE
-1982 LSIESLKISNS
+1982 LSIENLKISNV

-2019 LQYSWLLEAE
+2019 LRYSWLLEAE
-2029 LSGALIGLNANELV
+2029 LSGALVGLYNGDLV

-2072 TWNANIV
+2072 TWNSNIV
-2079 TDKKLTADVDTKTVD
+2079 TDKKLTAEVDTKTVD

-2108 TWNAGIWNGGRWYG
+2108 TWNAGIWNSGRWYA

-2154 WNRGVFNC
+2154 WNKGIFNC

-2219 FFSFINT
+2219 FYSYINT
-2226 NDQGVL
+2226 NDKGVL
-2232 DVSDVHKYSIW
+2232 DVCDVHKYSIW

-2255 GIAYNMDFKIGTWY
+2255 GIAYSMDFKTGTWY

-2276 EVIAID
+2276 EVIGID
-2282 IIKNT
+2282 IVKNT

-2296 NIGDTIN
+2296 NIGDTIS

-2318 NLNPGVYRVLYQTE
+2318 NLNPTSYRVLYQTE
-2332 DTTNKRTILYVDSNL
+2332 DTINKRTIIYVDVNL
-2347 NGPAVTSVTDT
+2347 NGPNVTPATNT